1 MQVSY
6 RRRLPHL
13 QAGGRPIFLTWRLH
27 GSLPPNRVF
36 GSQASSG
43 HAFVAMDSLLDRA
56 RSGPLHLRRPEVA
69 ELIVRALLHGQDS
82 MKYYELHAWV
92 VMANHIHVLL
102 TPSVELA
109 KITHSLKRFTA
120 REANR
125 ILGLTGQP
133 FWQDESYDR
142 LVRDRGEFDRIV
154 RYIEHNPVTAGLVSA
169 PALYP
174 WSSAS
179 RRS

>member
-1 MQVSY
+1 
-6 RRRLPHL
+6 
-13 QAGGRPIFLTWRLH
+13 
-27 GSLPPNRVF
+27 
-36 GSQASSG
+36 
-43 HAFVAMDSLLDRA
+43 
-56 RSGPLHLRRPEVA
+56 
-69 ELIVRALLHGQDS
+69 

-92 VMANHIHVLL
+92 VMTNHIHVLL

>member
-1 MQVSY
+1 MSY

-13 QAGGRPIFLTWRLH
+13 QAGDRPVFLTWRLY

-36 GSQASSG
+36 GSEASAG

-56 RSGPLHLRRPEVA
+56 RGGPLHLRQPEVA
-69 ELIVRALLHGQDS
+69 ELMIRALLYGQDN
-82 MKYYELHAWV
+82 MKSYQLHAWV
-92 VMANHIHVLL
+92 VMANHVHVLL
-102 TPSVELA
+102 TPFVEIS

-125 ILGLTGQP
+125 ILGLIGQP
-133 FWQDESYDR
+133 FWQDESYDH
-142 LVRDRGEFDRIV
+142 LVRDGGEFDRIV
-154 RYIEHNPVTAGLVSA
+154 RYIENNPVTAGLVSA
-169 PALYP
+169 PECFP